1 MQHPF
6 WPLRLSP
13 RDLSLLISSR
23 SHTRHRRIPSEASVT
38 ASFLRQQPD
47 KTLYLPVSI
56 PQRGERGVKFKEPGV
71 GLHKKGLITHFTNR
85 SKPRQLPVPLSSPRV
100 GSEEGCS
107 NTERSPC
114 YLLPLFQP
122 NNISIMNTEG
132 PQTRS
137 SLPRDPRY

>member
-23 SHTRHRRIPSEASVT
+23 SHTRHRRIPSEALVT
-38 ASFLRQQPD
+38 ATFLRQQPD
-47 KTLYLPVSI
+47 KTLHQPISI

-85 SKPRQLPVPLSSPRV
+85 SKPRQLPVPLSSPRI
-100 GSEEGCS
+100 GSEERCS
-107 NTERSPC
+107 NTERSP
-114 YLLPLFQP
+114 LLSSPPFSAKQHLYYEHRRSP
-122 NNISIMNTEG
+122 N
-132 PQTRS
+132 PQLPAQRS
-137 SLPRDPRY
+137 